1 MTINGKNKYLS
12 DKLSCL
18 CRPLKGLDNRQVI
31 QIACGDHHSMALTNG
46 IHSYFICHFAF
57 IFWHL
62 MTDMNWL
69 RFECRCSELLLFQ
82 MVRCS
87 CGVRTLMVSWVWGKI
102 IPALRLLNM
111 FRVWVGSRWLRS
123 ALEET
128 TALCCLSLESC
139 LDGERTL
146 LDSWASET
154 LQVWLF
160 LHVKAKS
167 VTVWN

>member
-1 MTINGKNKYLS
+1 MTYFFLSLQTSQRSGKQAGDSDRVWRPSFNG
-12 DKLSCL
+12 
-18 CRPLKGLDNRQVI
+18 
-31 QIACGDHHSMALTNG
+31 TNQRYSQLF
-46 IHSYFICHFAF
+46 HLPFCF

-62 MTDMNWL
+62 MIDMNWW
-69 RFECRCSELLLFQ
+69 RFECRCPELLLFQ

-87 CGVRTLMVSWVWGKI
+87 CGGRTLMVSWVWGKI

-154 LQVWLF
+154 LQVWLV

-167 VTVWN
+167 VTVWQYT